1 MALVFMLS
9 RQGSPVLQYIVVLFV
24 AVTLNFLLP
33 RLMPGNPLVLL
44 AGVDVGLMT
53 PEERQEII
61 EAAGL
66 DQPLTA
72 QYIDYLS
79 GLARGDFGYSYR
91 QNRPIGDIITER
103 LPWTLLLAFSSLVIS
118 AIVGILLG
126 ALSAW
131 RRGSKLDLGLLNG
144 MIAIDSLP
152 SFWIGMLFIAIFA
165 VQLRWLPSQGAV
177 TPAARFTGGEQIRDV
192 VLHAIMPIATLSIL
206 SVPRI
211 YLTMRYTMIGV
222 LGEDFIRTAR
232 AKGVSERNVLLHH
245 MIPNALCPVVTVLAL
260 RFGFAFGG
268 TVIIETVFSYPGL
281 GRLIF
286 EAVSGRDYPVMQAA
300 FLLFTIAVLC
310 SNILADWLY
319 PRLDPRARHH

>member
-1 MALVFMLS
+1 MSS
-9 RQGSPVLQYIVVLFV
+9 RQSSTLLQYVGVLFI
-24 AVTLNFLLP
+24 AITLNFLLP

-53 PEERQEII
+53 PEERQEVMV
-61 EAAGL
+61 AAGL
-66 DQPLTA
+66 DRPLPV

-79 GLARGDFGYSYR
+79 DLARGDFGYSYR
-91 QNRPIGDIITER
+91 QNRPIGDIIMER
-103 LPWTLLLAFSSLVIS
+103 LPWTLLLAFSSLLIS

-131 RRGSKLDLGLLNG
+131 RRGSKLDLALLNS
-144 MIAIDSLP
+144 MIATDSLP

-192 VLHAIMPIATLSIL
+192 VLHAIMPVATLSIL

-232 AKGVSERNVLLHH
+232 AKGVNERGVLLRH

-268 TVIIETVFSYPGL
+268 TVVIETVFSYPGL

-300 FLLFTIAVLC
+300 FLLFTIAVLL
-310 SNILADWLY
+310 SNIVADWLY